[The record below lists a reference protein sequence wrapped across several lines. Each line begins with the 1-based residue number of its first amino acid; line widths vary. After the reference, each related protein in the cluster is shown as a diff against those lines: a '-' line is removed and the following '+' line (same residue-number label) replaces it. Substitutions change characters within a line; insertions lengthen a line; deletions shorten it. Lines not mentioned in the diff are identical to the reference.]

1 MTIYRYEP
9 VRDLANTESFG
20 SVTFEVKGWQEPR
33 IEEAKNELIK
43 VLTPKLEE
51 LKQDPEKNRYSIEFI
66 QHQINRFPVNWKVTQ
81 VKDRVLNN

>member
-1 MTIYRYEP
+1 MIPILFLLDGKTFRRNI
-9 VRDLANTESFG
+9 SIG

-66 QHQINRFPVNWKVTQ
+66 QHQTIDFQLTGK
-81 VKDRVLNN
+81 

>member
-9 VRDLANTESFG
+9 VRDLANTEAFG

-66 QHQINRFPVNWKVTQ
+66 QHQTIDFQLTGK
-81 VKDRVLNN
+81 

>member
-66 QHQINRFPVNWKVTQ
+66 QHQTIDFQLTGK
-81 VKDRVLNN
+81 